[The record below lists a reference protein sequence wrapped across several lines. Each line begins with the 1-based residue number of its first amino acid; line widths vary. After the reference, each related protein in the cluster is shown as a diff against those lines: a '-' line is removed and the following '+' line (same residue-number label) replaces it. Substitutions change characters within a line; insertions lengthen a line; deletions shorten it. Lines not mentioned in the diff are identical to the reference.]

1 MWKELVGKRYSQLSD
16 FHKGRITPQESR
28 FCREEKETTQ
38 FLGYEAK
45 GFEGDIIYQETK
57 KVSHKVVKNF
67 KY

>member
-1 MWKELVGKRYSQLSD
+1 MYKELVGKKYSQLSD
-16 FHKGRITPQESR
+16 FYKGKIISQGR
-28 FCREEKETTQ
+28 FCREEKETNQ

-45 GFEGDIIYQETK
+45 DFEGDIIYQETK